1 MVWNFDGWSVTV
13 NISVKTLRDARQN
26 IGEMITGKPEKLEDR
41 LREVMRLKMA
51 DG

>member
-1 MVWNFDGWSVTV
+1 MVWDFDGWSGIV
-13 NISVKTLRDARQN
+13 NISVRTLRDARHN

-41 LREVMRLKMA
+41 LREVMRLKLA